1 MRRNHANY
9 KLRLLGPSS
18 RALRLDPIPIWT
30 NQASFISPS
39 RASAV
44 ISYIS
49 YTYLSSS
56 SRAPYSTFCS
66 KFIRSFFCLNLH
78 EDLKRLTS
86 KTDDPQ
92 AGQFRALRLAI
103 TSDIS
108 PASSHQI
115 RSQWSHQLG
124 VSLSL
129 PPPHQGQRLHLH
141 GLPPESGESIPLG
154 PVSSDH
160 RLAQWSAASEQW
172 IQLAWRN

>member
-1 MRRNHANY
+1 MPPHPAGRRTPPSTPSSS
-9 KLRLLGPSS
+9 GPSFAS
-18 RALRLDPIPIWT
+18 TPPSWSPQEMRLM
-30 NQASFISPS
+30 
-39 RASAV
+39 
-44 ISYIS
+44 
-49 YTYLSSS
+49 
-56 SRAPYSTFCS
+56 
-66 KFIRSFFCLNLH
+66 
-78 EDLKRLTS
+78 TS

-92 AGQFRALRLAI
+92 ARPIPSSQAGNQ

-129 PPPHQGQRLHLH
+129 PPPHQGRRLHLH

-160 RLAQWSAASEQW
+160 RLAQSSAASEQW
-172 IQLAWRN
+172 IQLAWKN